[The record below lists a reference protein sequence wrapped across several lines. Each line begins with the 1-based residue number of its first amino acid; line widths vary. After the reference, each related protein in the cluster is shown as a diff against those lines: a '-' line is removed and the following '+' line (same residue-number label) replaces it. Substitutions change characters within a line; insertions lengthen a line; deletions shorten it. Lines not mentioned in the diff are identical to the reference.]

1 MLSNKDKKFLEKII
15 NKLSKSDNLSKNTK
29 YPLLEKGFTNED
41 IYSGAEVLL
50 SKKIT
55 MSSITKNLKKLLQNM
70 LDLNMH

>member
-1 MLSNKDKKFLEKII
+1 MLLNKDKKFLEKII
-15 NKLSKSDNLSKNTK
+15 NKLSKSDNLNKNTK

-55 MSSITKNLKKLLQNM
+55 MSSVTKNLKKLLRNM